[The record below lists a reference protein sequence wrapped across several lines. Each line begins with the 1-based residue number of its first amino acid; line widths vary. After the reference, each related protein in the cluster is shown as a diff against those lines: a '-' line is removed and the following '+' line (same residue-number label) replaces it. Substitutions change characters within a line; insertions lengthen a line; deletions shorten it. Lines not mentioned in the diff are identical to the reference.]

1 MTINIDA
8 DLRNADW
15 LKTRTWDIWTK
26 GHAKLVETPE
36 ELAEAIA
43 PMTVEHFLTLP
54 AASALPE
61 GLRVALMAR

>member
-26 GHAKLVETPE
+26 DWRPVTTPE
-36 ELAEAIA
+36 ELAKAIA
-43 PMTVEHFLTLP
+43 PMSVEHFLTLP
-54 AASALPE
+54 AAEAMPEELRAAL
-61 GLRVALMAR
+61 AR

>member
-15 LKTRTWDIWTK
+15 LRTRTWDIWTK
-26 GHAKLVETPE
+26 GSKKLVATPE

-54 AASALPE
+54 AAEAMPEELRAAL
-61 GLRVALMAR
+61 AR